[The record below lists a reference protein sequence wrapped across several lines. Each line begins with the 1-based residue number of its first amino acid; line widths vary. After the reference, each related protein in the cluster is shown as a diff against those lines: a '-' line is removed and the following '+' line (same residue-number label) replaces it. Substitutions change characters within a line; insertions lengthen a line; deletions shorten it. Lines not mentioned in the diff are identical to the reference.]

1 MATDIATMKTRI
13 VSEIGGRTD
22 LTSNITDAINDA
34 ILIYQPDR
42 FFFNESRDVTF
53 STVAG
58 QEFYTSA
65 DNANIPNILALD
77 YIFKIIGP
85 NSIALTYTLPK
96 VMEDTSNSGTFSGE
110 PYEYTYYQ
118 QKIRL
123 FPVPNS
129 IITIRLGAHI
139 KLAGPT
145 SDVDA
150 ANPWIIEGEWLIRS
164 RAKYQ
169 IAAHVTLDQG
179 MAAAMS
185 PDNGESARAFDWLKG
200 RTNLQTGTGVI
211 AASCF

>member
-34 ILIYQPDR
+34 IKIYQPEL

-53 STVAG
+53 PTVNG
-58 QEFYTSA
+58 QEFYTLA
-65 DNANIPNILALD
+65 DNANIPDIMAFD
-77 YIFKIIGP
+77 YVMKVVGI
-85 NSIALTYTLPK
+85 NTLYLSYVLPD
-96 VMEDTSNSGTFSGE
+96 VMEDVSNSGTFVGE
-110 PYEYTYYQ
+110 PYNYTYYQ

-129 IITIRLGAHI
+129 AITIRIGCQV

-145 SDVDA
+145 SDTDA

-164 RAKYQ
+164 RAKHILATQ
-169 IAAHVTLDQG
+169 VTLDQA

-185 PDNGESARAFDWLKG
+185 PDDGEAARAFDWLKG
-200 RTNLQTGTGVI
+200 RTNRQTGTGTI
-211 AASCF
+211 AASHF